1 MAGDEA
7 VSRRGIALL
16 APAREKVK
24 FFLGR
29 YKRELVDVPQIP
41 ADGGVE
47 GCSCHS
53 DPLVLRARAI
63 SISAGRDG
71 GLRRGPQTQASSD
84 FSQAEGLA
92 YFSIGSRVFQHK
104 GRREHRLPGLAG
116 TPVVLRR
123 VQLADGRRRLR
134 VRRLS
139 AGNDDSEDFSS
150 LPKNS
155 TRLRGYSRHIR
166 ANGAL
171 AYPAVIRSLSC
182 WSSGPSP

>member
-24 FFLGR
+24 FCLGR
-29 YKRELVDVPQIP
+29 YKLELVDVPQIP

-92 YFSIGSRVFQHK
+92 YFSIK
-104 GRREHRLPGLAG
+104 GAASIACPVLPV
-116 TPVVLRR
+116 P
-123 VQLADGRRRLR
+123 
-134 VRRLS
+134 
-139 AGNDDSEDFSS
+139 
-150 LPKNS
+150 
-155 TRLRGYSRHIR
+155 H
-166 ANGAL
+166 
-171 AYPAVIRSLSC
+171 LSC
-182 WSSGPSP
+182 GECNPACGARGPAAAPFSPRTPL